1 MKQKDILKTRRAL
14 PSISN
19 ALHWADLPA
28 LEAEIL
34 LAHTLEV
41 PRTSLFAHP
50 ETKLDHTHWE
60 KFQNLV
66 DRRHTGEPI
75 AYLIGYK
82 EFYGMKLK
90 TDPRALIPR
99 EETEDL
105 VLEALKL
112 NPSSVADLG
121 TGCGAI
127 ALALA
132 KHLLDAKIYASDVSQ
147 QAIELAQENAEALGI
162 KFNAS
167 SSPVPASKNNQVTF
181 LVGHLAEPIP
191 EPVDLITANLPYVRN
206 WMIPE
211 LPVEIKDYEPRVALD
226 GGDNGLKL
234 YDELFATV
242 GNKLKPNGQI
252 LYELDGRIYVWTP
265 PKTGSS
271 EGE

>member
-1 MKQKDILKTRRAL
+1 MKPKAILKTRRTL
-14 PSISN
+14 PSLSN
-19 ALHWADLPA
+19 ALHWANLPA

-34 LAHTLEV
+34 LAHALNL
-41 PRTSLFAHP
+41 PRTTLFAHP
-50 ETKLDHTHWE
+50 ENKLNQLDWE
-60 KFQNLV
+60 KYQDLV
-66 DRRHTGEPI
+66 NRRHNDEPI
-75 AYLIGYK
+75 AYIVGYK

-112 NPSSVADLG
+112 NPKIVADLG
-121 TGCGAI
+121 TGCGPV

-132 KHLLDAKIYASDVSQ
+132 KQLTESKIYASDISQ
-147 QAIELAQENAEALGI
+147 EAIDLAKENTATLGLTARI
-162 KFNAS
+162 
-167 SSPVPASKNNQVTF
+167 TF

-211 LPVEIKDYEPRVALD
+211 LPIEIKDYEPGLALD
-226 GGDNGLKL
+226 GGDNGLAL
-234 YDELFATV
+234 YNELFATV
-242 GNKLKPNGQI
+242 GNKLKPGGQI

-265 PKTGSS
+265 PKRQP
-271 EGE
+271 

>member
-1 MKQKDILKTRRAL
+1 MKQKDILKTRRTL

-34 LAHTLEV
+34 LAHALEV
-41 PRTSLFAHP
+41 SRTSLFAHP
-50 ETKLDHTHWE
+50 ETKLDHTYWE

-132 KHLLDAKIYASDVSQ
+132 KHLPNAKIYASDVSRE
-147 QAIELAQENAEALGI
+147 AIDLAQENAEALGLQD
-162 KFNAS
+162 
-167 SSPVPASKNNQVTF
+167 QVTF
-181 LVGHLAEPIP
+181 LIGHLANRKYLRTLGERTVCNHAPARSI
-191 EPVDLITANLPYVRN
+191 ECGWDAIGA
-206 WMIPE
+206 
-211 LPVEIKDYEPRVALD
+211 D
-226 GGDNGLKL
+226 GGID
-234 YDELFATV
+234 A
-242 GNKLKPNGQI
+242 GNRQNTSYQ
-252 LYELDGRIYVWTP
+252 DGRANDNP
-265 PKTGSS
+265 
-271 EGE
+271 

>member
-1 MKQKDILKTRRAL
+1 MKQKDILKTRRTL

-34 LAHTLEV
+34 LAHALEV
-41 PRTSLFAHP
+41 SRTSLFAHP

-60 KFQNLV
+60 RFQNLV
-66 DRRHTGEPI
+66 DRRHSGEPI

-132 KHLLDAKIYASDVSQ
+132 KHLPNAKIYASDVSRE
-147 QAIELAQENAEALGI
+147 AIDLAQENAEALGLQD
-162 KFNAS
+162 
-167 SSPVPASKNNQVTF
+167 QVTF
-181 LVGHLAEPIP
+181 LIGHLANPIP

-252 LYELDGRIYVWTP
+252 LYELDGRIYVWTRP
-265 PKTGSS
+265 
-271 EGE
+271 

>member
-1 MKQKDILKTRRAL
+1 MKQKDILKTRRTL

-34 LAHTLEV
+34 LAHALEV
-41 PRTSLFAHP
+41 SRTSLFAHP
-50 ETKLDHTHWE
+50 ETKLDHTYWE

-132 KHLLDAKIYASDVSQ
+132 KHLPNAKIYASDVSRE
-147 QAIELAQENAEALGI
+147 AIDLAQENAEALGLQD
-162 KFNAS
+162 
-167 SSPVPASKNNQVTF
+167 QVTF
-181 LVGHLAEPIP
+181 LIGHLANPIP

-252 LYELDGRIYVWTP
+252 LYELDGRIYVWTRP
-265 PKTGSS
+265 
-271 EGE
+271 